1 MTWKWTLLRK
11 KNIHTVHTQNFNTTR
26 TYQAY
31 CARQV
36 KHHKNV
42 PSVLHKTGE
51 TPQEYTYQAYC
62 TRQVKTPQRT
72 YLSYYTR
79 QVKYHKN
86 VPSVLHKTGENT
98 TTNVPIVLHKT
109 GEIPQERA

>member
-62 TRQVKTPQRT
+62 TRQVK
-72 YLSYYTR
+72 
-79 QVKYHKN
+79 YHKN
-86 VPSVLHKTGENT
+86 VPSVLYKTGENT
-98 TTNVPIVLHKT
+98 TKNVPIVLHKT